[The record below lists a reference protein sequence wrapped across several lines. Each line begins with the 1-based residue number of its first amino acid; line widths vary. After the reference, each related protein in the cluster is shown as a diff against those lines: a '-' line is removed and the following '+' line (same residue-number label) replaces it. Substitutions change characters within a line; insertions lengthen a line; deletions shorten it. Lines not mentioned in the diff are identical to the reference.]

1 MFRKTITNLQ
11 TGLVEGGGYFD
22 YNDNCV
28 AKKNLRTLKHYD
40 TDGGLNVN

>member
-22 YNDNCV
+22 YDDNCV
-28 AKKNLRTLKHYD
+28 ANKSSATL
-40 TDGGLNVN
+40 TL